1 MGARYPC
8 LHRQATAKGAYREIN
23 FCSRQ
28 IKLVKQTYINKQIRA
43 TEVRLIDET
52 GTQAGVVPLAEAL
65 MRAQAVGLD
74 LIQVTEKVDPP
85 VTRIADYGKYLYSQG
100 KKEREAKKHTGGDLK
115 EIRLT
120 FNISDHDLETRVKQA
135 EKFLKR
141 GDNIRINLRLRG
153 RQKALLD
160 HAREKILKFT
170 EQLTILIPIRTER
183 DMKLEPRGLTMV
195 ITKK

>member
-1 MGARYPC
+1 MA
-8 LHRQATAKGAYREIN
+8 
-23 FCSRQ
+23 
-28 IKLVKQTYINKQIRA
+28 KQTYINKQIRA

-52 GTQAGVVPLAEAL
+52 GAQAGVIPLSEALARAEA
-65 MRAQAVGLD
+65 AGLD

-85 VTRIADYGKYLYSQG
+85 VTKIADYGKYLYAQG
-100 KKEREAKKHTGGDLK
+100 KKERGAKKHTGGDLK

-141 GDNIRINLRLRG
+141 GDNVRINLRLRG

-160 HAREKILKFT
+160 HAREKIIKFT
-170 EQLTILIPIRTER
+170 EQLNILISIRTER

>member
-1 MGARYPC
+1 LPV
-8 LHRQATAKGAYREIN
+8 AKFYQYVFNR
-23 FCSRQ
+23 
-28 IKLVKQTYINKQIRA
+28 IKELKQNRLPKQTYINNQIRA
-43 TEVRLIDET
+43 SEVRLIDEQ
-52 GTQAGVVPLAEAL
+52 GTQVGVVSLKSAL
-65 MRAQAVGLD
+65 EKAQAAGLD
-74 LIQVTEKVDPP
+74 LIQVTEKVNPP
-85 VTRIADYGKYLYSQG
+85 VVRIVDYGKYLYQQG

-135 EKFLKR
+135 AKFLKR
-141 GDNIRINLRLRG
+141 GDNVRINLRLRG

-160 HAREKILKFT
+160 HAREKIQKFT
-170 EQLTILIPIRTER
+170 EQLSTLIPIRTER

>member
-1 MGARYPC
+1 
-8 LHRQATAKGAYREIN
+8 LE
-23 FCSRQ
+23 
-28 IKLVKQTYINKQIRA
+28 
-43 TEVRLIDET
+43 D
-52 GTQAGVVPLAEAL
+52 AL
-65 MRAQAVGLD
+65 KKAQAAGLD
-74 LIQVTEKVDPP
+74 LIQVTDKVDPP
-85 VTRIADYGKYLYSQG
+85 VVKIADYGKYLYQQR

-135 EKFLKR
+135 AKFLKR

-153 RQKALLD
+153 RQKALLG
-160 HAREKILKFT
+160 HAREKIAKFM
-170 EQLTILIPIRTER
+170 EQLNALVPVRTER

>member
-1 MGARYPC
+1 
-8 LHRQATAKGAYREIN
+8 
-23 FCSRQ
+23 
-28 IKLVKQTYINKQIRA
+28 V
-43 TEVRLIDET
+43 
-52 GTQAGVVPLAEAL
+52 GVVPLREAIQKAEA
-65 MRAQAVGLD
+65 ASLD
-74 LIQVTEKVDPP
+74 LIQVTEKVNPP
-85 VTRIADYGKYLYSQG
+85 VVRIADYGKYLYQQG

-135 EKFLKR
+135 AKFLKR
-141 GDNIRINLRLRG
+141 GDNVRINLRLRG

-160 HAREKILKFT
+160 HAREKIQKFT
-170 EQLTILIPIRTER
+170 EQLDTIIPIRTER

>member
-1 MGARYPC
+1 M
-8 LHRQATAKGAYREIN
+8 AK
-23 FCSRQ
+23 Q
-28 IKLVKQTYINKQIRA
+28 IFVNNQIRA
-43 TEVRLIDET
+43 SEVRLIDEE
-52 GTQAGVVPLAEAL
+52 GKQVGLVPLSDAL
-65 MRAQAVGLD
+65 SRAKTAGLD

-85 VTRIADYGKYLYSQG
+85 VVRIADYGKYLYQQG

-141 GDNIRINLRLRG
+141 GDNVRINLRLRG

-170 EQLTILIPIRTER
+170 EQLNTLILIRTER

>member
-1 MGARYPC
+1 MA
-8 LHRQATAKGAYREIN
+8 
-23 FCSRQ
+23 
-28 IKLVKQTYINKQIRA
+28 KQTYVNNQIRA
-43 TEVRLIDET
+43 KEVRLIDET
-52 GTQAGVVPLAEAL
+52 GTQAGVVSLEEAL
-65 MRAQAVGLD
+65 LKARAAGLD

-85 VTRIADYGKYLYSQG
+85 VVRIADYGKYLYQQG

-120 FNISDHDLETRVKQA
+120 FNISDHDLTTRIKQA

-160 HAREKILKFT
+160 HAKERIQKFI
-170 EQLTILIPIRTER
+170 EELGALVPIRTER
-183 DMKLEPRGLTMV
+183 EMKLEPRGLTMV
-195 ITKK
+195 ITRK

>member
-1 MGARYPC
+1 M
-8 LHRQATAKGAYREIN
+8 
-23 FCSRQ
+23 
-28 IKLVKQTYINKQIRA
+28 
-43 TEVRLIDET
+43 
-52 GTQAGVVPLAEAL
+52 GVVPLNEAL
-65 MRAQAVGLD
+65 KKAQAAGLD

-85 VTRIADYGKYLYSQG
+85 VTRIADHGKYLYQQG
-100 KKEREAKKHTGGDLK
+100 KKDREAKKHTGGDIK

-120 FNISDHDLETRVKQA
+120 FNISDHDLTTRVSQA

-153 RQKALLD
+153 RQKALLN

-170 EQLTILIPIRTER
+170 EQLNASIPIRTER

>member
-1 MGARYPC
+1 
-8 LHRQATAKGAYREIN
+8 
-23 FCSRQ
+23 
-28 IKLVKQTYINKQIRA
+28 
-43 TEVRLIDET
+43 LIDET
-52 GTQAGVVPLAEAL
+52 GAQVGVVPLQEAL
-65 MRAQAVGLD
+65 QKAQAAGLD

-85 VTRIADYGKYLYSQG
+85 VVKIADYGKYLYQQG
-100 KKEREAKKHTGGDLK
+100 KKDREAKKHTGGELK

-120 FNISDHDLETRVKQA
+120 FNISDHDLQTRVAQA

-160 HAREKILKFT
+160 HARERIQKFL
-170 EQLTILIPIRTER
+170 EELSARVPVKTER
-183 DMKLEPRGLTMV
+183 EMKLEPRGLTMV

>member
-1 MGARYPC
+1 M
-8 LHRQATAKGAYREIN
+8 
-23 FCSRQ
+23 
-28 IKLVKQTYINKQIRA
+28 
-43 TEVRLIDET
+43 
-52 GTQAGVVPLAEAL
+52 
-65 MRAQAVGLD
+65 
-74 LIQVTEKVDPP
+74 
-85 VTRIADYGKYLYSQG
+85 
-100 KKEREAKKHTGGDLK
+100 KKHTGGDLK

-120 FNISDHDLETRVKQA
+120 FNISDHDLQTRVKQA

-160 HAREKILKFT
+160 HAREKIQKFI
-170 EQLTILIPIRTER
+170 EQLHALIPIRTER

>member
-1 MGARYPC
+1 LA
-8 LHRQATAKGAYREIN
+8 
-23 FCSRQ
+23 
-28 IKLVKQTYINKQIRA
+28 KQTYINNQIRA
-43 TEVRLIDET
+43 KEVRLIDET
-52 GTQAGVVPLAEAL
+52 GKQVGVVSLEEAL
-65 MRAQAVGLD
+65 TKAQAAGLD

-85 VTRIADYGKYLYSQG
+85 VTRIADYGKYLYQQG
-100 KKEREAKKHTGGDLK
+100 KKDKEAKKHTGGDLK

-120 FNISDHDLETRVKQA
+120 FNISDHDLQTRVKQA
-135 EKFLKR
+135 AKFLKR

-160 HAREKILKFT
+160 HAREKIEKFLL
-170 EQLTILIPIRTER
+170 ELNLLIPVRTER

>member
-1 MGARYPC
+1 MA
-8 LHRQATAKGAYREIN
+8 
-23 FCSRQ
+23 
-28 IKLVKQTYINKQIRA
+28 KQTYINNQIRA
-43 TEVRLIDET
+43 TEVRLIDEA
-52 GTQAGVVPLAEAL
+52 GTQIGVVPLTEAIQRAKAAE
-65 MRAQAVGLD
+65 LD

-85 VTRIADYGKYLYSQG
+85 VVRIADYGKYLYQQR

-120 FNISDHDLETRVKQA
+120 FNISDHDLGTRVKQA

-141 GDNIRINLRLRG
+141 GDNVRINLRLRG

-160 HAREKILKFT
+160 HAREKIQKFT
-170 EQLTILIPIRTER
+170 EQLGALIPIRTER

>member
-1 MGARYPC
+1 MA
-8 LHRQATAKGAYREIN
+8 
-23 FCSRQ
+23 
-28 IKLVKQTYINKQIRA
+28 KQTYINKQIRA
-43 TEVRLIDET
+43 TKVRLIDET

-65 MRAQAVGLD
+65 LRAEAAGL
-74 LIQVTEKVDPP
+74 
-85 VTRIADYGKYLYSQG
+85 ADYGKYLYSQG
-100 KKEREAKKHTGGDLK
+100 KKEKEAKKHTGGDLK
-115 EIRLT
+115 EIRLS

-141 GDNIRINLRLRG
+141 GDNIRINLRLKG

-170 EQLTILIPIRTER
+170 EQLTALIPIRTER

>member
-1 MGARYPC
+1 M
-8 LHRQATAKGAYREIN
+8 
-23 FCSRQ
+23 
-28 IKLVKQTYINKQIRA
+28 
-43 TEVRLIDET
+43 IDEQ
-52 GTQAGVVPLAEAL
+52 GTQVGVVPLEEATQK
-65 MRAQAVGLD
+65 AQDAGLD

-85 VTRIADYGKYLYSQG
+85 VVKIADYGKYLYQQG
-100 KKEREAKKHTGGDLK
+100 KKDREAKKHTGGDLK

-135 EKFLKR
+135 GKFLQR

-153 RQKALLD
+153 RQKALLP
-160 HAREKILKFT
+160 HAREKITKFM
-170 EQLTILIPIRTER
+170 EQLSEILPVRTER

>member
-1 MGARYPC
+1 M
-8 LHRQATAKGAYREIN
+8 
-23 FCSRQ
+23 
-28 IKLVKQTYINKQIRA
+28 
-43 TEVRLIDET
+43 IDET
-52 GTQAGVVPLAEAL
+52 GAQIGVVPLKEAL
-65 MRAQAVGLD
+65 DKAQAAGLD
-74 LIQVTEKVDPP
+74 LIQVTEKIDPP
-85 VTRIADYGKYLYSQG
+85 VVKIADYGKYLYQQG
-100 KKEREAKKHTGGDLK
+100 KKERELKKHTGGDLK

-120 FNISDHDLETRVKQA
+120 FNISDHDLQTRVMQA

-160 HAREKILKFT
+160 HAREKITKFI
-170 EQLTILIPIRTER
+170 EQLHALIPIRTER

>member
-1 MGARYPC
+1 MA
-8 LHRQATAKGAYREIN
+8 
-23 FCSRQ
+23 
-28 IKLVKQTYINKQIRA
+28 KQTYINNQIRA

-52 GTQAGVVPLAEAL
+52 GAQAGVIPLAEAIA
-65 MRAQAVGLD
+65 RAQAAGLD

-85 VTRIADYGKYLYSQG
+85 VTRIADYGKYLYQQG
-100 KKEREAKKHTGGDLK
+100 KKDRETKKHTGGDLK

-153 RQKALLD
+153 RQKALLE
-160 HAREKILKFT
+160 HAREKISKFT
-170 EQLTILIPIRTER
+170 EQLSALIPIRTER
-183 DMKLEPRGLTMV
+183 EMKLEPRGLTMV

>member
-1 MGARYPC
+1 
-8 LHRQATAKGAYREIN
+8 LAK
-23 FCSRQ
+23 Q
-28 IKLVKQTYINKQIRA
+28 IYTNKQIRA

-65 MRAQAVGLD
+65 ARAEAAGLD

-115 EIRLT
+115 EIRLS

-135 EKFLKR
+135 EK
-141 GDNIRINLRLRG
+141 
-153 RQKALLD
+153 
-160 HAREKILKFT
+160 
-170 EQLTILIPIRTER
+170 
-183 DMKLEPRGLTMV
+183 
-195 ITKK
+195 

>member
-1 MGARYPC
+1 M
-8 LHRQATAKGAYREIN
+8 
-23 FCSRQ
+23 
-28 IKLVKQTYINKQIRA
+28 NKQIRA

-52 GTQAGVVPLAEAL
+52 GAQAGVIPLAEAL
-65 MRAQAVGLD
+65 VRAQTAGLD

-85 VTRIADYGKYLYSQG
+85 VVKIADYGKYLYQQG
-100 KKEREAKKHTGGDLK
+100 KKDREVKKHTGGDLK
-115 EIRLT
+115 EIRLS

-141 GDNIRINLRLRG
+141 GDNIRINLRLKG
-153 RQKALLD
+153 RQKALID
-160 HAREKILKFT
+160 HAKEKIQKFIN
-170 EQLTILIPIRTER
+170 ELTLLIPIRTER

>member
-1 MGARYPC
+1 M
-8 LHRQATAKGAYREIN
+8 
-23 FCSRQ
+23 
-28 IKLVKQTYINKQIRA
+28 
-43 TEVRLIDET
+43 
-52 GTQAGVVPLAEAL
+52 GVVPLEKAL
-65 MRAQAVGLD
+65 EKAQQAGLD

-85 VTRIADYGKYLYSQG
+85 VTRITDYGKYLYQQG

-120 FNISDHDLETRVKQA
+120 FNISDHDLETRVSQA
-135 EKFLKR
+135 AKFLKR

-160 HAREKILKFT
+160 HAREKISKFM
-170 EQLTILIPIRTER
+170 EQLNTHVPVRTER